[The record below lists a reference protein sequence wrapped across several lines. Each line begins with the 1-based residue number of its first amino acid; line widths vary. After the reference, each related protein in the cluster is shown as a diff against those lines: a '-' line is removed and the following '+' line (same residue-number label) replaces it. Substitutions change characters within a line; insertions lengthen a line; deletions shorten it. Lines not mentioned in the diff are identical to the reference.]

1 MIKTFEKMEPTTQ
14 KMDVLLAEDDIDD
27 VLSLELAMKE
37 MPFSY
42 ILRNAENGDLLFDLL
57 KERIPDILF
66 LDILLPCKDGT
77 TCIIEI
83 RKNQEYNNMPV
94 IMYTSMTSPQYIDE
108 CYKNGA
114 NFYLLKSNSIHE
126 LIENLK
132 KIFSVDWKNVMY
144 FPSKQQFVLS

>member
-1 MIKTFEKMEPTTQ
+1 MGTKNE

-27 VLSLELAMKE
+27 VLTFELAMKE
-37 MPFSY
+37 MPFSF
-42 ILRNAENGDLLFDLL
+42 ILRNAENGDLLFVFL

-83 RKNQEYNNMPV
+83 RKNKDYNHMPV
-94 IMYTSMTSPQYIDE
+94 IMYTSMNNPEYIDE

-126 LIENLK
+126 LTENLR
-132 KIFSVDWKNVMY
+132 KIFSVDWKNLMY
-144 FPSKQQFVLS
+144 YPPKQQFVLS